1 MLPMLLFNVV
11 SGLVMDKAQNL
22 AKDHV
27 GKMIDDILPDDAKE
41 ELNAMIK
48 EDPEH
53 EFESI
58 EDALHGAT
66 AGKLPIKKVTGELM
80 PIEMTVTVRFDP
92 NTKQLEIVND

>member
-58 EDALHGAT
+58 EVHYMVQL
-66 AGKLPIKKVTGELM
+66 KVNYLS
-80 PIEMTVTVRFDP
+80 R
-92 NTKQLEIVND
+92 K